1 MNRCVDCH
9 FFIYSSYDPNT
20 GDKLYHLVHPN
31 LRLLT
36 ENLDFSWRTNL
47 TGSHRHFLSCHFGVW
62 DEEISTSGDL
72 PQDNCVKDRKDSCF
86 FRAYRPGMQL
96 STAQQL
102 WEQDKRSISERKD
115 RRLTRISLS
124 IAGVALLLNL
134 AFQVYLYWPDIKS
147 RWTKIETITEIQ
159 ESDSLN

>member
-1 MNRCVDCH
+1 LPASYVG
-9 FFIYSSYDPNT
+9 YSKGTASDNGEEG
-20 GDKLYHLVHPN
+20 GDDVK
-31 LRLLT
+31 
-36 ENLDFSWRTNL
+36 
-47 TGSHRHFLSCHFGVW
+47 GVK
-62 DEEISTSGDL
+62 
-72 PQDNCVKDRKDSCF
+72 NRKDSCF